1 MQQKNEAAV
10 AAANEAA
17 AKTGEAQGAIDMQ
30 AIDALAEGR
39 LADPFSLLGAHQV
52 GRKVHVRSWQPG
64 ALRVQVVG
72 LRNGMLGELPKVDQR
87 GLFAGPLARMRPGQ
101 FYRLRI
107 TWPDGNGGEIV
118 QETEDPYSF
127 GLLLNEHELGLL
139 SGGVHYRMG
148 LTLGAQPMTINGVA
162 GTRFAV
168 WAPNARR
175 VSVVGDFNCWDGR
188 RHPMRLRLEAGIWEL
203 FIPRIGPGER
213 YKYELIGPDGALLA
227 KKADPVAR
235 ATEMPPSTASVV
247 APVHLHDWTDE
258 AWMASRAD
266 RESPVAPMSIYE
278 VHAASWQREDGRI
291 LNWDE
296 LAERLIPYVADM
308 GFTHIEF
315 LPLMEHPFGG
325 SWGYQPL
332 AQFAPSARFGPIEG
346 FARFV
351 DLCHAAGIGVI
362 LDWVPAHF
370 PSDPHGLAY
379 FDGTAL
385 YEHADPREGFHKD
398 WNTLIYNFGRNEVR
412 DFLISGALEWLE
424 RYHVDGL
431 RVDAVASMLYRDYS
445 RQPGE
450 WLPNI
455 HGGRENLEAVHF
467 LRELNRVVAERCPG
481 ALTIAEES
489 TAWPGVTAPID
500 QGGLGFSYKWNMGWM
515 HDTLDYIE
523 RDPLYRRHHHHE
535 LLHSISYAWSERY
548 VLPISH
554 DEVVYGKQSL
564 LSKMPGDDWQQRAN
578 LRAYLA
584 FMWTHPGKK
593 LLFMG
598 SEFGQR
604 TEWNHDLQLPW
615 ELLDDERHLGIQ
627 LLVRDLNR
635 VYAAEPSLHTS
646 DADWRGFQWVVGDDA
661 GNSVHAFL
669 RIGDAQAGD
678 EPILVILN
686 LTPVVRHNYR
696 LGVPGATEAGISF
709 WRTIINTDAS
719 VYGGSNVGNPEVL
732 AAEAKPSH
740 GFDHSLEL
748 TLPPL
753 SATILKRNS

>member
-1 MQQKNEAAV
+1 MPVTPIPTPAPLDAA
-10 AAANEAA
+10 
-17 AKTGEAQGAIDMQ
+17 TR
-30 AIDALAEGR
+30 DALAAGR
-39 LADPFSLLGAHQV
+39 LRDPFSVLGPHPV
-52 GRKVHVRSWQPG
+52 GKRMHICTWQPG

-72 LRNGMLGELPKVDQR
+72 LRNGMLGELPKIDER
-87 GLFAGPLARMRPGQ
+87 GIFSGALPRMRPGQ

-107 TWPDGNGGEIV
+107 TWPDGNGGETV
-118 QETEDPYSF
+118 QDTEDPYSF
-127 GLLLNEHELGLL
+127 GLLLNDHELGLL

-148 LTLGAQPMTINGVA
+148 VTLGAQPMTINGVA

-168 WAPNARR
+168 WAPNAQR
-175 VSVVGDFNCWDGR
+175 VSVVGDFNGWDGR
-188 RHPMRLRLEAGIWEL
+188 RHPMRLRHEAGIWEL
-203 FIPRIGPGER
+203 FIPRIGVGER
-213 YKYELIGPDGALLA
+213 YKYEMIGPHGNLLA
-227 KKADPVAR
+227 QKADPIAR
-235 ATEMPPSTASVV
+235 ATELPPSTASVV
-247 APVHLHDWTDE
+247 APVHLHDWTDA
-258 AWMASRAD
+258 AWMAARAD
-266 RESPVAPMSIYE
+266 RESPAAPMSIYE
-278 VHAASWQREDGRI
+278 VHAASWQREDGRN
-291 LNWDE
+291 LNWEE
-296 LAERLIPYVADM
+296 LAERLIPYVVDM

-332 AQFAPSARFGPIEG
+332 AQFAPSARFGPISG

-362 LDWVPAHF
+362 IDWVPAHF
-370 PSDPHGLAY
+370 PSDAHGLAQ

-385 YEHADPREGFHKD
+385 FEHADPREGFHKD

-450 WLPNI
+450 WLPNV
-455 HGGRENLEAVHF
+455 HGGRENLEAVAF

-481 ALTIAEES
+481 VVTIAEES
-489 TAWPGVTAPID
+489 TAWPGVTAPLD
-500 QGGLGFSYKWNMGWM
+500 HGGLGFTYKWNMGWM

-523 RDPLYRRHHHHE
+523 REPIHRRHHHHE

-554 DEVVYGKQSL
+554 DEVVYGKGSL
-564 LSKMPGDDWQQRAN
+564 LAKMPGDDWQQRAN

-584 FMWTHPGKK
+584 FMWSHPGKK

-604 TEWNHDLQLPW
+604 TEWNHDQQLPW

-635 VYAAEPSLHTS
+635 VYDAEPSLHTS
-646 DADWRGFQWVVGDDA
+646 DADPHGFRWVVGDDV

-669 RIGDAQAGD
+669 RIGDAVAGD
-678 EPILVILN
+678 EPILVVLN
-686 LTPVVRHNYR
+686 LTPVVRHHYR
-696 LGVPGATEAGISF
+696 LGVPAATDSGSSL
-709 WRTIINTDAS
+709 WRTIINTDAA
-719 VYGGSNVGNPEVL
+719 VYGGSNVGNPEVVS
-732 AAEAKPSH
+732 AEARPSH
-740 GFDHSLEL
+740 GFEQSLEL

-753 SATILKRNS
+753 SAMLLKRST